1 MVKIMTTNTMERTNL
16 YWDLLETYGVANE
29 DEIRLVCSING
40 YTEKAMLD
48 ILYSRT
54 GLTSFEQ
61 LTDEDE

>member
-1 MVKIMTTNTMERTNL
+1 MKTTNTMEKMDL
-16 YWDLLETYGVANE
+16 YWDLLETYEVANE

-40 YTEKAMLD
+40 YTEQTMLD